1 MEIQKWNGHFQFL
14 IELNT
19 CVAYYSNP
27 TRRRGLISKD
37 IKFYGYTKTCTQLL
51 ITVLF
56 IIAPNFKQ
64 SKCPSVVLIDEGWY
78 ISMQWNTTW
87 QYKRNEQKKHRTNWM
102 NFRGIALN
110 EKNQISRNYILCD
123 YISEKAMATHSG
135 TLAWKIPWTEKPG
148 RLQSME
154 SRRVGHDWSDLAAVA
169 AAWLHLYDIPKSKL

>member
-19 CVAYYSNP
+19 FVSYYSNP
-27 TRRRGLISKD
+27 TRRHGLISKD

-56 IIAPNFKQ
+56 ITAPNFKQ
-64 SKCPSVVLIDEGWY
+64 SKCPSVVLIDEGWC

-102 NFRGIALN
+102 NFRSIALN
-110 EKNQISRNYILCD
+110 EKIKSQEITYCMITFRRRQWQP
-123 YISEKAMATHSG
+123 
-135 TLAWKIPWTEKPG
+135 TLELLPGKSHGRRSLVGCSPWGREESDTTE
-148 RLQSME
+148 MT
-154 SRRVGHDWSDLAAVA
+154 
-169 AAWLHLYDIPKSKL
+169 